1 MCTAAVAKRRPT
13 AEQKT
18 GGCSNVLFFIAADLF
33 GKGKGKVHPTTG
45 QEGPEG
51 EKRYSSTLSLTS
63 ALDGGGWST
72 PGSGRFTARKDLVPI
87 V

>member
-33 GKGKGKVHPTTG
+33 GKGKGKVHPRNRPRRPRG
-45 QEGPEG
+45 G
-51 EKRYSSTLSLTS
+51 EE
-63 ALDGGGWST
+63 
-72 PGSGRFTARKDLVPI
+72 V
-87 V
+87 